1 MNFTEPWCDTCS
13 TVGYAARLGNVD
25 LLENLINEK
34 KPVDVADNRGWR
46 PLHEA
51 AAASPTIDCLEML
64 LKYGG
69 TDVNW
74 TTHEGESALLL
85 ACKRRQGTEADAYVN
100 LLLRYGA
107 DPNILDNEEDS
118 PLLEAVRNANKYV
131 VEQLITAGANVNATD
146 CSKWSPLHEAATKQ
160 DPTILHL
167 LLNSNAIINI
177 QDECGM
183 TPIFTAAQ
191 HGCESCLKE
200 LLSVAKERNQ
210 ENVVNIGAEDWATP
224 LMIAAQRGF
233 VNCVKILID
242 YGADP
247 DLKTS
252 DNATALHLAVQGDNK
267 ACLEILLEKM
277 SLEPLIRAF
286 HPSTYEDIDMICPV
300 HLAVEWGSTSN
311 AQESI
316 LAILVHFCD
325 NNQNEVVVHHFAS
338 LKMESCNSEAVFK
351 AVVNT
356 IEDNNIPWANL
367 ISVLMDSCNTM
378 RGKKKGVETRL
389 RSNKAPHLL
398 DIDVKG
404 SLENSLTAGFSPDSL
419 YTISDLALSRM
430 IAYQPKLETAV
441 SYAAF
446 KSDKTSVSILL
457 AAGASCN
464 PPVPES
470 CHSPL
475 LKNGCTDTVLAY
487 ILSEAALAVTSELF
501 RISSTSLLHPEPN
514 VFNIFIESGSNV
526 NYQRHN
532 GASNEVFLY
541 SLLTSFTYLKLLL
554 FYGCD
559 PNLCFQNESEVLFF
573 IRCAGYFLRRE
584 SISKSEFFKLM
595 LRFLLN
601 SKKVQYAFLELN
613 NLFAGDVGDI
623 LEELNRP
630 SSLKH
635 ICSVRLRQHL
645 YSIHGVKL
653 PHVIKHLC
661 LPLVI
666 EEYMICEDLKFPPG

>member
-191 HGCESCLKE
+191 HGCESCLKK

-277 SLEPLIRAF
+277 SLEPLIKAF

-300 HLAVEWGSTSN
+300 HLAVEWGSY
-311 AQESI
+311 
-316 LAILVHFCD
+316 
-325 NNQNEVVVHHFAS
+325 
-338 LKMESCNSEAVFK
+338 
-351 AVVNT
+351 
-356 IEDNNIPWANL
+356 
-367 ISVLMDSCNTM
+367 
-378 RGKKKGVETRL
+378 
-389 RSNKAPHLL
+389 
-398 DIDVKG
+398 G
-404 SLENSLTAGFSPDSL
+404 SLEALLTAGFSPDSL

-470 CHSPL
+470 CHPL
-475 LKNGCTDTVLAY
+475 LRT
-487 ILSEAALAVTSELF
+487 
-501 RISSTSLLHPEPN
+501 LLHPEPN

-584 SISKSEFFKLM
+584 SISISEFFKLM